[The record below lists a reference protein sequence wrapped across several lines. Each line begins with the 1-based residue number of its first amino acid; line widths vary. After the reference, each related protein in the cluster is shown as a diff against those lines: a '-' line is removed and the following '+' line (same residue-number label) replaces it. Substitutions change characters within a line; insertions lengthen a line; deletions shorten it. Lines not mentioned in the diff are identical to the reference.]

1 MDATKSRRPAMAAVG
16 CAIILATGIGSTSVL
31 NAITPLLIEGM
42 GTTVTDYAFGPM
54 LATIFA
60 FVGSLIGAKFI
71 TRIGARKCL
80 LIGTVCVTVVLCL
93 IATATNTV
101 LWYVANV
108 INGVVLAIGAHAAA
122 AGVLAE
128 HYGPRTPSVFGV
140 VIGVMSFLVAGEVF
154 VESLM
159 LGAMDYR
166 TIVYVFAA
174 AVLVL
179 GLFSNLVLIG
189 KLPSERAK
197 GAAASAPEAAPG
209 DAPAP
214 EAAGAEQAEEPAGIT
229 LHDALRSPALYLFF
243 LAMVLASF
251 PINGY
256 SAYASYFF
264 VDGMTA
270 SFAATLLS
278 VFAVI
283 VALISLVSGTV
294 SKKLGASVTSVI
306 IFVGFA
312 AGVFLMVTW
321 TSNGALPIAFASL
334 VLCALIGPVQI
345 LPALFIPQLFGM
357 KDYTSINAFGMGG
370 FYLGGAAVFV
380 IVAAVMQNLGFN
392 MGFIVLAGCGV
403 AALVLFLLAIAT
415 SPIKR
420 MKKPQAARDRRT
432 CAHAGGRP
440 RAGAAGLNLP
450 QCERR
455 VRACGSANRQ
465 SGSCHNTY
473 RGLGPAVALTACP
486 SPPPQAAL
494 LLHRWGFLRTGALL
508 PPLLYFLFSS
518 SSRPHPPMR
527 PFPSCKGLLGA
538 SRMQ

>member
-1 MDATKSRRPAMAAVG
+1 MDATKNRRPAMAAVG

-154 VESLM
+154 VEALM

-179 GLFSNLVLIG
+179 GLFTNLVLIG

-264 VDGMTA
+264 VGNGMTA

-294 SKKLGASVTSVI
+294 SKKLGVSVTSVI

-312 AGVFLMVTW
+312 AHRVRQP
-321 TSNGALPIAFASL
+321 GAVRAHRPRADPARAVHTPAVRDEGLHVHQRLRHGRLLPGRRRRVRHRGGRHAEPGLQHGLHRARRL
-334 VLCALIGPVQI
+334 RRGGPGPVPSGHSHEPHQTHEE
-345 LPALFIPQLFGM
+345 A
-357 KDYTSINAFGMGG
+357 S
-370 FYLGGAAVFV
+370 GGA
-380 IVAAVMQNLGFN
+380 
-392 MGFIVLAGCGV
+392 
-403 AALVLFLLAIAT
+403 
-415 SPIKR
+415 
-420 MKKPQAARDRRT
+420 DRRT
-432 CAHAGGRP
+432 CAYAGGRP
-440 RAGAAGLNLP
+440 RAGAAGLNL
-450 QCERR
+450 
-455 VRACGSANRQ
+455 S
-465 SGSCHNTY
+465 
-473 RGLGPAVALTACP
+473 
-486 SPPPQAAL
+486 
-494 LLHRWGFLRTGALL
+494 
-508 PPLLYFLFSS
+508 
-518 SSRPHPPMR
+518 
-527 PFPSCKGLLGA
+527 
-538 SRMQ
+538 

>member
-1 MDATKSRRPAMAAVG
+1 MDATKNRRPAMAAVG

-71 TRIGARKCL
+71 TRIWRTGTPADRHRLRHRGAVPHSHRHQHRAVVRGQRHQRRGAGHRRPRGRRRRAGGALRAAL
-80 LIGTVCVTVVLCL
+80 L
-93 IATATNTV
+93 
-101 LWYVANV
+101 
-108 INGVVLAIGAHAAA
+108 
-122 AGVLAE
+122 
-128 HYGPRTPSVFGV
+128 VFGV

-179 GLFSNLVLIG
+179 GLFNLVLIG

-264 VDGMTA
+264 VGNGMTA
-270 SFAATLLS
+270 LFGHAPFGVRRHRGAHQPGVRHRVQEAGRVGHVRHHLRRLRGRRVPHGHVDEQRRAAHRVRQPGAVRAHRPGTL
-278 VFAVI
+278 
-283 VALISLVSGTV
+283 
-294 SKKLGASVTSVI
+294 
-306 IFVGFA
+306 
-312 AGVFLMVTW
+312 
-321 TSNGALPIAFASL
+321 
-334 VLCALIGPVQI
+334 C
-345 LPALFIPQLFGM
+345 PALFIPQLFGM

-420 MKKPQAARDRRT
+420 MKKPQAGADRRT
-432 CAHAGGRP
+432 CAYAGGRP
-440 RAGAAGLNLP
+440 RAGAAGLNL
-450 QCERR
+450 
-455 VRACGSANRQ
+455 S
-465 SGSCHNTY
+465 
-473 RGLGPAVALTACP
+473 
-486 SPPPQAAL
+486 
-494 LLHRWGFLRTGALL
+494 
-508 PPLLYFLFSS
+508 
-518 SSRPHPPMR
+518 
-527 PFPSCKGLLGA
+527 
-538 SRMQ
+538 

>member
-1 MDATKSRRPAMAAVG
+1 MDATKNRRPAMAAVG

-264 VDGMTA
+264 VGNGMTA

-420 MKKPQAARDRRT
+420 MKKPQAAR
-432 CAHAGGRP
+432 
-440 RAGAAGLNLP
+440 AA
-450 QCERR
+450 
-455 VRACGSANRQ
+455 A
-465 SGSCHNTY
+465 
-473 RGLGPAVALTACP
+473 PAPTPEDAPAP
-486 SPPPQAAL
+486 EPQA
-494 LLHRWGFLRTGALL
+494 
-508 PPLLYFLFSS
+508 
-518 SSRPHPPMR
+518 
-527 PFPSCKGLLGA
+527 
-538 SRMQ
+538 

>member
-1 MDATKSRRPAMAAVG
+1 
-16 CAIILATGIGSTSVL
+16 
-31 NAITPLLIEGM
+31 
-42 GTTVTDYAFGPM
+42 
-54 LATIFA
+54 
-60 FVGSLIGAKFI
+60 
-71 TRIGARKCL
+71 
-80 LIGTVCVTVVLCL
+80 
-93 IATATNTV
+93 
-101 LWYVANV
+101 
-108 INGVVLAIGAHAAA
+108 
-122 AGVLAE
+122 
-128 HYGPRTPSVFGV
+128 
-140 VIGVMSFLVAGEVF
+140 
-154 VESLM
+154 
-159 LGAMDYR
+159 
-166 TIVYVFAA
+166 
-174 AVLVL
+174 
-179 GLFSNLVLIG
+179 
-189 KLPSERAK
+189 
-197 GAAASAPEAAPG
+197 
-209 DAPAP
+209 
-214 EAAGAEQAEEPAGIT
+214 
-229 LHDALRSPALYLFF
+229 
-243 LAMVLASF
+243 MVLASF

-264 VDGMTA
+264 VGNGMTA

-420 MKKPQAARDRRT
+420 MKKPQAART
-432 CAHAGGRP
+432 
-440 RAGAAGLNLP
+440 AA
-450 QCERR
+450 
-455 VRACGSANRQ
+455 
-465 SGSCHNTY
+465 
-473 RGLGPAVALTACP
+473 PAPTPEDAPALE
-486 SPPPQAAL
+486 PQA
-494 LLHRWGFLRTGALL
+494 
-508 PPLLYFLFSS
+508 
-518 SSRPHPPMR
+518 
-527 PFPSCKGLLGA
+527 
-538 SRMQ
+538 

>member
-1 MDATKSRRPAMAAVG
+1 MAAVG

-71 TRIGARKCL
+71 TKIGARKCL

-197 GAAASAPEAAPG
+197 GAAASAPEAIAP
-209 DAPAP
+209 
-214 EAAGAEQAEEPAGIT
+214 
-229 LHDALRSPALYLFF
+229 F
-243 LAMVLASF
+243 
-251 PINGY
+251 
-256 SAYASYFF
+256 
-264 VDGMTA
+264 
-270 SFAATLLS
+270 
-278 VFAVI
+278 
-283 VALISLVSGTV
+283 
-294 SKKLGASVTSVI
+294 
-306 IFVGFA
+306 
-312 AGVFLMVTW
+312 
-321 TSNGALPIAFASL
+321 
-334 VLCALIGPVQI
+334 
-345 LPALFIPQLFGM
+345 
-357 KDYTSINAFGMGG
+357 NA
-370 FYLGGAAVFV
+370 
-380 IVAAVMQNLGFN
+380 
-392 MGFIVLAGCGV
+392 
-403 AALVLFLLAIAT
+403 
-415 SPIKR
+415 R
-420 MKKPQAARDRRT
+420 
-432 CAHAGGRP
+432 
-440 RAGAAGLNLP
+440 
-450 QCERR
+450 
-455 VRACGSANRQ
+455 
-465 SGSCHNTY
+465 
-473 RGLGPAVALTACP
+473 
-486 SPPPQAAL
+486 
-494 LLHRWGFLRTGALL
+494 
-508 PPLLYFLFSS
+508 
-518 SSRPHPPMR
+518 
-527 PFPSCKGLLGA
+527 
-538 SRMQ
+538 